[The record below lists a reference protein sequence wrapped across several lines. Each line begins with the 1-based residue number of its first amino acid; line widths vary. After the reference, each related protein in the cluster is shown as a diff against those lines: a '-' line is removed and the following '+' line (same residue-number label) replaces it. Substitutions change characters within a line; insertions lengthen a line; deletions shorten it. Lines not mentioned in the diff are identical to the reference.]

1 MPTGRIRYGV
11 EMYSMKEEDFFKMQC
26 SRNQTMFGV
35 FDGHGGKFI
44 ARKCAEYNW
53 SGERRLEERF
63 WKLDESLGPQSLSSG
78 TTASVMIIE
87 CVVSHLYRL
96 FPRLQH

>member
-1 MPTGRIRYGV
+1 
-11 EMYSMKEEDFFKMQC
+11 
-26 SRNQTMFGV
+26 MFGV

-53 SGERRLEERF
+53 SGERLLEERF

-96 FPRLQH
+96 FPTFPITGIARMVTIELI